1 MNEREDF
8 LLELVHIIGI
18 KLKTVA
24 RCNSIKCI
32 RYGPFTLEH
41 ALLPHSWTVENF
53 VSNVQLCNSI
63 NEKDIKSG
71 RRDKAVLATV
81 ECEENQLHDGV
92 IGNQSP
98 TVASPQS
105 EENSISHRVGHE
117 HWRKVKDPSTP
128 GQNWVVSLHLFH
140 PCNLEKK
147 YPWYYVSSEENKT
160 QCKVQVFLQFY

>member
-24 RCNSIKCI
+24 RCNSIKCV

-71 RRDKAVLATV
+71 RRNKAVLATV
-81 ECEENQLHDGV
+81 ESEENQCHD
-92 IGNQSP
+92 QSAHGS
-98 TVASPQS
+98 VSGDQSSSIVSPQS
-105 EENSISHRVGHE
+105 EENLTSRRVTRQYG
-117 HWRKVKDPSTP
+117 RMVKNPSALH
-128 GQNWVVSLHLFH
+128 QN
-140 PCNLEKK
+140 
-147 YPWYYVSSEENKT
+147 
-160 QCKVQVFLQFY
+160 